1 MHDHVQAIDEN
12 EQQDQ
17 RGQQGHPNSW
27 GEETS
32 AVAGVGEIC
41 AVGQSKALNLHRKR
55 ASMKHNQNKNPQFI
69 IHVQHGNGKYML
81 FVYKRF
87 AIFLVLIFF

>member
-17 RGQQGHPNSW
+17 RGQQGHPNPW

-32 AVAGVGEIC
+32 TVAGVGEIC
-41 AVGQSKALNLHRKR
+41 AVEQPKALNLQHKIK
-55 ASMKHNQNKNPQFI
+55 SVKHKTN
-69 IHVQHGNGKYML
+69 
-81 FVYKRF
+81 
-87 AIFLVLIFF
+87 